1 MAPAAGAASSA
12 AAPGSD
18 LEQMFTEAS
27 ALHASGADLAR
38 AEQLYRAVLAA
49 QPRHVDALHQLGALL
64 TQRYGKKQLDEAL
77 RLVSSAVQLQPRA
90 AKYRN
95 SLGVIHQEA
104 GRWAE
109 AADAFE
115 RANEKD
121 PMNAA
126 TLMNL
131 ARALRELGRQQRA
144 AEVYGAVTKLRPD
157 HPTAHYRRGA
167 ILRSLRRNE
176 EALAAFRQ
184 HLRLV
189 PDHQASRFWIA
200 AITGDTAGMSA
211 APPDMVAGLF
221 DQYADHFDDHLVN
234 KLQYKTPEALRD
246 QLLAAHTHLAATRAA
261 SGVGT
266 STSNGSSSTSSSS
279 SSSNSTSSSSKPAWR
294 RCVDLGCG
302 TGLMGPLLL
311 PYMARGAAGLEGVD
325 LSAGM
330 VKEAARRGCYGRLE
344 VGELVG
350 YLEAEAAALTT
361 DTMTTTA
368 KVENSEPVS
377 ASATSSMVSADTV
390 AGQHVDR
397 SVPYDLLV
405 AADVFVYI
413 GDLAPVLRA
422 AAAAAVA
429 GAVLA
434 FSTEA
439 LELEPGGKTNCSS
452 LAAGAAAGK
461 AAEAG
466 RKESNKEAEA
476 GSKEAEEVKEAEKQ
490 GGGQA
495 QAQGQ
500 GLRLQVTG
508 RYAHTEEYLRR
519 VGGEAGW
526 RLVSIS
532 QSIIRYNGGEPIW
545 GHLCVMERV

>member
-1 MAPAAGAASSA
+1 MAPAAGAAPA
-12 AAPGSD
+12 AAPAGD
-18 LEQMFTEAS
+18 LELLFAEAS
-27 ALHASGADLAR
+27 QLHSSGADLPR
-38 AEQLYRAVLAA
+38 AEALYRSVLAA
-49 QPRHVDALHQLGALL
+49 NARHPDALHQLGALL
-64 TQRYGKKQLDEAL
+64 TQRYGKKQFDEAQ
-77 RLVSSAVQLQPRA
+77 RLVSAAVQLQPRS
-90 AKYRN
+90 AKFRN
-95 SLGVIHQEA
+95 SLGVVYQEA

-121 PMNAA
+121 PMNVAI
-126 TLMNL
+126 LMNL
-131 ARALRELGRQQRA
+131 ARALREVGRQQRA
-144 AEVYGAVTKLRPD
+144 AEVYGSVTKLQPD
-157 HPTAHYRRGA
+157 HPSAYYRRGA

-184 HLRLV
+184 HLRLA

-200 AITGDTAGMSA
+200 AITGDTEGMAA
-211 APPDMVAGLF
+211 APADMVAGLF

-246 QLLAAHTHLAATRAA
+246 QLLAANADLVARAA
-261 SGVGT
+261 SGAGA
-266 STSNGSSSTSSSS
+266 GCSSSS
-279 SSSNSTSSSSKPAWR
+279 GSSGKPSWR

-350 YLEAEAAALTT
+350 FLEAEAAALL
-361 DTMTTTA
+361 TA
-368 KVENSEPVS
+368 PSENGEPS
-377 ASATSSMVSADTV
+377 ASPPASSAAASAE
-390 AGQHVDR
+390 GQTGQRVDR

-413 GDLAPVLRA
+413 GNLGPVLRA
-422 AAAAAVA
+422 AAAAASK

-434 FSTEA
+434 YSTEA
-439 LELEPGGKTNCSS
+439 LELAPVGKANRSSLPASAATAGEPEVKGKPEAKEAPGGGKPG
-452 LAAGAAAGK
+452 GA
-461 AAEAG
+461 
-466 RKESNKEAEA
+466 
-476 GSKEAEEVKEAEKQ
+476 Q
-490 GGGQA
+490 
-495 QAQGQ
+495 Q

-519 VGGEAGW
+519 TGGEAGW

-532 QSIIRYNGGEPIW
+532 QSIIRFNGGEPIW
-545 GHLCVMERV
+545 GHLCVMERM

>member
-1 MAPAAGAASSA
+1 MAPA
-12 AAPGSD
+12 PP
-18 LEQMFTEAS
+18 
-27 ALHASGADLAR
+27 ASGAAAAAKPAIDSEVIFEEASKLHSSGTDLPR
-38 AEQLYRAVLAA
+38 AEELYRAVLAA
-49 QPRHVDALHQLGALL
+49 NPRHADALHQLGALL
-64 TQRYGKKQLDEAL
+64 TQRHGKKKFEEAQ
-77 RLVSSAVQLQPRA
+77 RLVSAAVQLQPRS
-90 AKYRN
+90 AKFRN
-95 SLGVIHQEA
+95 SLGVVYQEA
-104 GRWAE
+104 GRWVE

-121 PMNAA
+121 PMNVA

-131 ARALRELGRQQRA
+131 ARALKELGRQQRA
-144 AEVYGAVTKLRPD
+144 AEVYGSVAKLQPD
-157 HPTAHYRRGA
+157 HPSAHYRRGA

-184 HLRLV
+184 HLRIA

-200 AITGDTAGMSA
+200 AITGDAEAMAA

-246 QLLAAHTHLAATRAA
+246 QLLAAHADLAAARAA
-261 SGVGT
+261 SGAGC
-266 STSNGSSSTSSSS
+266 SS
-279 SSSNSTSSSSKPAWR
+279 SSSNSSSGGKPAWR

-330 VKEAARRGCYGRLE
+330 VKEAERRGCYGRLE

-350 YLEAEAAALTT
+350 FLEAEAAALKTGTGET
-361 DTMTTTA
+361 DA
-368 KVENSEPVS
+368 PANAARGSGDGGVGGDRQS
-377 ASATSSMVSADTV
+377 
-390 AGQHVDR
+390 VDR

-413 GDLAPVLRA
+413 GNLAPVLRA
-422 AAAAAVA
+422 AAAAASQ

-439 LELEPGGKTNCSS
+439 LELAPCGKTNRST
-452 LAAGAAAGK
+452 LVAAG
-461 AAEAG
+461 
-466 RKESNKEAEA
+466 EAEA
-476 GSKEAEEVKEAEKQ
+476 GKEAAGLSEAKEGQGEK
-490 GGGQA
+490 
-495 QAQGQ
+495 Q

-508 RYAHTEEYLRR
+508 RYAHTKEYLRR

-532 QSIIRYNGGEPIW
+532 QSIIRFNGGEPIW

>member
-1 MAPAAGAASSA
+1 M
-12 AAPGSD
+12 
-18 LEQMFTEAS
+18 
-27 ALHASGADLAR
+27 
-38 AEQLYRAVLAA
+38 
-49 QPRHVDALHQLGALL
+49 
-64 TQRYGKKQLDEAL
+64 
-77 RLVSSAVQLQPRA
+77 
-90 AKYRN
+90 
-95 SLGVIHQEA
+95 
-104 GRWAE
+104 
-109 AADAFE
+109 
-115 RANEKD
+115 
-121 PMNAA
+121 
-126 TLMNL
+126 
-131 ARALRELGRQQRA
+131 
-144 AEVYGAVTKLRPD
+144 
-157 HPTAHYRRGA
+157 
-167 ILRSLRRNE
+167 
-176 EALAAFRQ
+176 
-184 HLRLV
+184 
-189 PDHQASRFWIA
+189 
-200 AITGDTAGMSA
+200 
-211 APPDMVAGLF
+211 
-221 DQYADHFDDHLVN
+221 N

-344 VGELVG
+344 VGVMRGGAKCQRGGRGGGVGGAGLTRGPRAGARGLIGGRNRTDELVPGEELVDRGPSATFVSALCGGPSPAPAPATWPFIYTPACDVALHLHPCLRRGPSTIPLPATWPFTCTRACNVALHLHPCLRRGPSPHPCLPRGPSTIPLPATWRFTFTRACNVALELHPCLRHGPSPAPVPATWPFKYTVPAMWPFTCTRACVVALHLPRCLQLATWPFICTRACGVALHLQVGELVG